1 MDSPPRLPW
10 LAALFERH
18 CSRLGLLVD
27 GEPDA
32 PARGLIFG
40 ESLVG
45 APVTLGRAAIEMSW
59 TPDGWLAD
67 RSRASVRICTGVAR
81 RELVW
86 GAFSANV
93 RTLRSSRPIPHFA
106 HNWAVAVPI
115 LVVWILLAYVLA
127 RRYFMLTGAREEE
140 GLFLG
145 LVFAASAFLFD
156 LIVVAGIVGE
166 GCRHFRQPVLWVAY
180 ALLLVIPWVG
190 HAGFVA

>member
-1 MDSPPRLPW
+1 M
-10 LAALFERH
+10 
-18 CSRLGLLVD
+18 
-27 GEPDA
+27 
-32 PARGLIFG
+32 
-40 ESLVG
+40 
-45 APVTLGRAAIEMSW
+45 
-59 TPDGWLAD
+59 DGWLTD
-67 RSRASVRICTGVAR
+67 PGRAFGYALALLGVSF
-81 RELVW
+81 VW

-93 RTLRSSRPIPHFA
+93 PTLRSSRPIPHFA

-115 LVVWILLAYVLA
+115 LFVWILLAYVLA
-127 RRYFMLTGAREEE
+127 RRYFMLTGAREED

-180 ALLLVIPWVG
+180 ALLLVIPWLVG